1 MHSVVSA
8 RLAAAAPT
16 SAQLGMRSVKMLARC
31 ARILK
36 LWKIS
41 AMLRVRNAMVV
52 PSGEFVSVQ
61 TPYSMWWPMKN
72 AASVRIAHMTP

>member
-16 SAQLGMRSVKMLARC
+16 SVQLGVRSVKMLARC

-41 AMLRVRNAMVV
+41 HILMVRKAMVM
-52 PSGEFVSVQ
+52 PSSE
-61 TPYSMWWPMKN
+61 TPLGISKYPTSMQWPM
-72 AASVRIAHMTP
+72 M

>member
-8 RLAAAAPT
+8 RLAPAAPT
-16 SAQLGMRSVKMLARC
+16 SAQLGVRSVNRLARC

-41 AMLRVRNAMVV
+41 AMLSVRNAIVV
-52 PSGEFVSVQ
+52 PSGEFVTVQ
-61 TPYSMWWPMKN
+61 TPYSM
-72 AASVRIAHMTP
+72 